1 MIVDFFFQFFY
12 TDFSIICG
20 ELLMG
25 YKNIL
30 LHNLKPGMQLAK
42 DVYSESMQL
51 LIPKGVILTEKLIDR
66 LTFYSVREAP
76 ILSPEADT
84 APEPSFQS
92 FKTHAQKVR
101 ESADF
106 LQYNNSFYESKS
118 KLQYTL
124 TNIVERN
131 EQIDVDTMFQATT
144 DILQN
149 ASTSYQV
156 FDMLHN
162 MRHFDDSTYAHSLN
176 VSIICN
182 IMGNWMHLS
191 EADTKVL
198 TIAGLMHDIGKLLIP
213 SAIIT
218 KPDKLTPE
226 EFSVIQRHPKLGY
239 DLLMK
244 QDLDPR
250 IAQVALCHHEKYDG
264 SGYPMHLSGTRIP
277 MFARI
282 VCVVDI
288 YEAMTADRVYRKGIC
303 PFEVIRQFEAEG
315 FQKYDTEVL
324 LTFLNGIINTYLH
337 ETVLLNNGEQ
347 GEIVRIHE
355 QSLSQPMIYTG
366 SRFIDLTNEPSL
378 KIVQIL

>member
-1 MIVDFFFQFFY
+1 
-12 TDFSIICG
+12 
-20 ELLMG
+20 MG

-42 DVYSESMQL
+42 DVYSESMLL

-66 LTFYSVREAP
+66 LTFYSVRETP

-84 APEPSFQS
+84 TPEPSVQP

-124 TNIVERN
+124 TDIVERN

-355 QSLSQPMIYTG
+355 QALSQPMIYTG
-366 SRFIDLTNEPSL
+366 SRFIDLTKEPSL

>member
-1 MIVDFFFQFFY
+1 
-12 TDFSIICG
+12 
-20 ELLMG
+20 MG

-51 LIPKGVILTEKLIDR
+51 LIPKGVILTEKLINR

-84 APEPSFQS
+84 APEPSLQS

-124 TNIVERN
+124 TDIVERN

-213 SAIIT
+213 SAIIM

-226 EFSVIQRHPKLGY
+226 EFSVIQKHPKSGY

-264 SGYPMHLSGTRIP
+264 SGYPMHISGTRIP

-303 PFEVIRQFEAEG
+303 PFEVIRQFEADG

-355 QSLSQPMIYTG
+355 QALSQPMIYTG
-366 SRFIDLTNEPSL
+366 SRFIDLTKEPSL